1 MHGPGGLLI
10 SEDFKMLPKASAWAR
25 VLFRPVVWV
34 CRLSYWRLAQQ
45 ALTYCTHLRT
55 FIGNV
60 LTRSVM
66 ATIVIVEDE
75 PQISALVQSFI
86 EEQGHK
92 VLSAATADEALGIL
106 KGPQA
111 VDALFVDIS
120 LKGDMEAG
128 IKLAKQAVEL
138 KPDLKVLY
146 STGLTVTEDM
156 KGSVVPGSIV
166 LEKPYSEDQLLAS
179 LSVLRGGSRPSVRD

>member
-1 MHGPGGLLI
+1 
-10 SEDFKMLPKASAWAR
+10 
-25 VLFRPVVWV
+25 
-34 CRLSYWRLAQQ
+34 
-45 ALTYCTHLRT
+45 
-55 FIGNV
+55 
-60 LTRSVM
+60 M

-111 VDALFVDIS
+111 VDALFVDII

-128 IKLAKQAVEL
+128 IKLAKRAVEL

-146 STGLTVTEDM
+146 STGLTVTEDI
-156 KGSVVPGSIV
+156 KASVVPGSII

-179 LSVLRGGSRPSVRD
+179 LSVLRGGSQPSVRE

>member
-1 MHGPGGLLI
+1 
-10 SEDFKMLPKASAWAR
+10 MLPKASAWAR
-25 VLFRPVVWV
+25 VLFVVVWL

-146 STGLTVTEDM
+146 STGLTNEDI